1 MGGGIEGLVHVSEIF
16 DQHIKDPADEFKV
29 GDSLKVKILK
39 IDTETKKIS
48 LSAKGLEASADEGDP
63 EPEAPAELLT
73 QYQQDGMVSLGDVV
87 DLSGLG
93 ELSSG
98 VDEETEEEE

>member
-1 MGGGIEGLVHVSEIF
+1 MEER
-16 DQHIKDPADEFKV
+16 A
-29 GDSLKVKILK
+29 
-39 IDTETKKIS
+39 
-48 LSAKGLEASADEGDP
+48 
-63 EPEAPAELLT
+63 EPEAPAEPLT
-73 QYQQDGMVSLGDVV
+73 QYQQDGKVSLGDVV